1 MTSLQLTR
9 RCLLGGTV
17 GGFFAAYA
25 AVAVGLR
32 LLLSWLPER
41 IGPKRVLYAS
51 FGSLAAGLFVLGDVT
66 TATGVLI
73 AGALCGMGH
82 GFIFPILYAMTIDR
96 AKPENR
102 GSAMALYTGLFDVA
116 AFVGAP
122 ALGAVI
128 QAAGYDVMW
137 PTAAAVVAL
146 GVVVFARMDRRMAV
160 ATA

>member
-1 MTSLQLTR
+1 MNPWPMPQRAPAVSTP
-9 RCLLGGTV
+9 
-17 GGFFAAYA
+17 
-25 AVAVGLR
+25 VAV
-32 LLLSWLPER
+32 
-41 IGPKRVLYAS
+41 
-51 FGSLAAGLFVLGDVT
+51 VT
-66 TATGVLI
+66 SPSTN
-73 AGALCGMGH
+73 
-82 GFIFPILYAMTIDR
+82 
-96 AKPENR
+96 KPENR